1 MNNRILNYFEKN
13 ELFPKS
19 QHGFRKARST
29 FSAVSQ
35 MHEKWLANKEKKKQQ
50 AVSFLDL
57 SAAFDT
63 LSKEIICQKLK
74 TWFQQNKCQVVPLL
88 FVRKNPN
95 C

>member
-1 MNNRILNYFEKN
+1 
-13 ELFPKS
+13 
-19 QHGFRKARST
+19 
-29 FSAVSQ
+29 

-74 TWFQQNKCQVVPLL
+74 IYGFNKTSVKWFHSYLSERTQIVNIGSEMSEPVELKTCKLKL
-88 FVRKNPN
+88 
-95 C
+95 